1 MFSDSILI
9 YLNWPSPNYLQE
21 SEDEQL
27 LLSTTSLLDGLLRRG
42 ERIETSR
49 INIERSWA
57 LGATGVLIVGHEGVG
72 LPLGGDPF
80 GETRGHCLID
90 ILGHHVVSKLPAF
103 LHENKSTSMKW
114 RLACM
119 LLTCVP

>member
-1 MFSDSILI
+1 MGCF
-9 YLNWPSPNYLQE
+9 E
-21 SEDEQL
+21 E
-27 LLSTTSLLDGLLRRG
+27 G

-80 GETRGHCLID
+80 GEARGHCLID

-119 LLTCVP
+119 LLTCVPSISLIVRQRSFGRFGVVLFRFTGWVPPIYP